1 MTRKYAVDSNIFIT
15 ASRKYYPFDIAPGFW
30 KQLIEKGNS
39 SIILI
44 DKIKN
49 EIYRNED
56 DLSIWLKNNEKSFS
70 VKDSEDLKVIKN
82 YKEIITSVNNS
93 KVYNQ
98 YAKDVY
104 ANSADSWLCAHSKA
118 YNYFIVT
125 EERYRPNSKNN
136 VKIPN
141 VCEEFNIE
149 YIDLLTFIRQLKIVF
164 N

>member
-44 DKIKN
+44 DKIKH

-82 YKEIITSVNNS
+82 YKEIIT
-93 KVYNQ
+93 
-98 YAKDVY
+98 
-104 ANSADSWLCAHSKA
+104 
-118 YNYFIVT
+118 
-125 EERYRPNSKNN
+125 
-136 VKIPN
+136 
-141 VCEEFNIE
+141 
-149 YIDLLTFIRQLKIVF
+149 
-164 N
+164 

>member
-30 KQLIEKGNS
+30 NQLIEKGNS

-44 DKIKN
+44 DKVKD

-56 DLSIWLKNNEKSFS
+56 DLSIWLKNNEKIFGAKS
-70 VKDSEDLKVIKN
+70 SEDIKVINN
-82 YKEIITSVNNS
+82 YTEIITSVNNS
-93 KVYNQ
+93 NVYNQ
-98 YAKDVY
+98 HAKDVY
-104 ANSADSWLCAHSKA
+104 ADSADSWLCAHSKA
-118 YNYFIVT
+118 YNYIIVT

-141 VCEEFNIE
+141 VCEEFSIE
-149 YIDLLTFIRQLKIVF
+149 YIDFLTFIRKLKIMF